1 MDFLQAITTG
11 VIQGLAEFLP
21 ISSSGHLVF
30 MAEIFNR
37 FFNLTQVSETEEI
50 FFDLMLHLG
59 TLVAILIYFH
69 KEVKKILENF
79 VYSIKNRDFST
90 PDERLPWYIII
101 GTFATLITAFPLR
114 KLLENTVANPAIV
127 GAFLIVTAGLLFFTE
142 FYSKHHSKDDRLTF
156 KKAIF
161 IGIFQG
167 LAFFPGISRS
177 GSTIAA
183 GLFCGMG
190 RVEAARYS
198 FLLSI
203 PIILV
208 AVVIHTSE
216 LFMSGALGQFSWCP
230 IFTGTLVA
238 GIVGYFCIKYFLQF
252 IATHSLN
259 YFALYCF
266 IVGVFAIKYFS

>member
-37 FFNLTQVSETEEI
+37 FFNPVQVGDTEEI

-59 TLVAILIYFH
+59 TLIAILIYFKSEI
-69 KEVKKILENF
+69 KEIFQSFIESLKTQN
-79 VYSIKNRDFST
+79 FST
-90 PDERLPWYIII
+90 SEEKLPWFIIV
-101 GTFATLITAFPLR
+101 GTIATLITAYPLR
-114 KLLENTVANPAIV
+114 KFLENTVANPVLV
-127 GAFLIVTAGLLFFTE
+127 GCFLIVTAFLLFFTE
-142 FYSKHHSKDDRLTF
+142 FYSSHHSRDDKITL

-183 GLFCGMG
+183 GLFCGLD
-190 RVEAARYS
+190 RVKAARYS

-208 AVVIHTSE
+208 AVIIHTTE
-216 LFMSGALGQFSWCP
+216 LFMAGSLVKFSWGP
-230 IFTGTLVA
+230 IWAGTVVA
-238 GIVGYFCIKYFLQF
+238 AVVGYLCIKYFLQF
-252 IATHSLN
+252 IAKHSLN
-259 YFALYCF
+259 YFAIYCL
-266 IVGVFAIKYFS
+266 IVGVLAIKYFS